1 MIEEDLAIQM
11 EYIARKPTRREFLTP
26 SELRTLSQ
34 TPCEIHVLKRAS
46 LFSCETGLRL
56 SDVLALKWEDIVPN
70 LEGNGYNMRIRTVK
84 TDEEGLLPLSDT
96 ALQLCGPRSTG
107 TVFKGFK
114 RSMTDRPLKRW
125 LEDAGITK
133 RITFHCFRH
142 TYAVLQLASGT
153 NIYTLSKMMLH
164 KSIRST
170 EVYLDLLEETKLETV
185 GRISIY
191 IDPEMFDE

>member
-1 MIEEDLAIQM
+1 
-11 EYIARKPTRREFLTP
+11 
-26 SELRTLSQ
+26 
-34 TPCEIHVLKRAS
+34 
-46 LFSCETGLRL
+46 
-56 SDVLALKWEDIVPN
+56 
-70 LEGNGYNMRIRTVK
+70 
-84 TDEEGLLPLSDT
+84 
-96 ALQLCGPRSTG
+96 
-107 TVFKGFK
+107 
-114 RSMTDRPLKRW
+114 MTDRPLKRW

-170 EVYLDLLEETKLETV
+170 EIYLDLLEETKLETV
-185 GRISIY
+185 GRISIS

>member
-70 LEGNGYNMRIRTVK
+70 LKATVITCAYAQSK
-84 TDEEGLLPLSDT
+84 P
-96 ALQLCGPRSTG
+96 
-107 TVFKGFK
+107 
-114 RSMTDRPLKRW
+114 
-125 LEDAGITK
+125 TK
-133 RITFHCFRH
+133 RDCF
-142 TYAVLQLASGT
+142 L
-153 NIYTLSKMMLH
+153 
-164 KSIRST
+164 
-170 EVYLDLLEETKLETV
+170 
-185 GRISIY
+185 
-191 IDPEMFDE
+191 